1 MEFGE
6 DGGNI
11 ISSFHPILLSKAAD
25 TELAITAQE
34 RDLWIAIGSSVERSA
49 RC

>member
-6 DGGNI
+6 DGENL
-11 ISSFHPILLSKAAD
+11 ISSFHPIFQPKAAGS
-25 TELAITAQE
+25 ELTVTAQE
-34 RDLWIAIGSSVERSA
+34 RDLWTAIGSSVERSA

>member
-6 DGGNI
+6 DGENL
-11 ISSFHPILLSKAAD
+11 ISSFHPVFLCEAAGS
-25 TELAITAQE
+25 ELTVTAQE